1 MKAMCAVAFFAALRV
16 GEITASPA
24 KPQQNNIRLSQ
35 IFLLKNRRRET
46 EAIKLHMVHFKHSD
60 TSNPVDIFIYRDKPV
75 CAVSLLLD
83 YLKSRGSAPGQLF
96 CSADLTP
103 VSRSDFSRCLNMALD
118 FCNLD
123 RSRYKSHSFRIGVA
137 SWAAAKGL
145 SDAQI
150 RAFGRWKSNAFLRYI
165 RTPSLG
171 SL

>member
-1 MKAMCAVAFFAALRV
+1 MCCSNFFAALRV

-24 KPQQNNIRLSQ
+24 KPQQNNTRLQYQ

-60 TSNPVDIFIYRDKPV
+60 TSNPVETFIYRDKPV

-83 YLKSRGSAPGQLF
+83 YLKSRGSAPSPLF

-103 VSRSDFSRCLNMALD
+103 VSRSDFSRYLNMALD

-123 RSRYKSHSFRIGVA
+123 RSRYKLHSFRICAA
-137 SWAAAKGL
+137 SWGAAKGL